1 MRHKVYIFDFD
12 GTLTTRDTLLL
23 FIRFVCGRWGFVAV
37 FLRYAPLLVLMKLK
51 LYLNWRVKQK
61 VFAHCFGGM
70 TTETFNDYCCSFA
83 RKYGSCV
90 LRPKGFATVRKAL
103 DEGATV
109 MIVSAS
115 VDNWVRPFFDDI
127 LTTLSNPTAFVVL
140 GTEVEAIDGILTGQF
155 KSRNCYGAEKVRRLS
170 AQLPAP
176 REDCYIVAF
185 GDSRGDKEMLQY
197 ADEAHYKP
205 FRR

>member
-51 LYLNWRVKQK
+51 LYPNWRVKQK

>member
-1 MRHKVYIFDFD
+1 MRHKVYTFDFD

-37 FLRYAPLLVLMKLK
+37 FLRYAPFLVLMKLK
-51 LYLNWRVKQK
+51 LYPNWRVKQK
-61 VFAHCFGGM
+61 VFARCFGGM
-70 TTETFNDYCCSFA
+70 TIETFNDYCRSFA

-90 LRPKGFATVRKAL
+90 LRPEGLTTLRKAL

-115 VDNWVRPFFDDI
+115 IDNWVRPFFDDI

-140 GTEVEAIDGILTGQF
+140 GTEVEAIDGRLTGQF

-170 AQLPAP
+170 AQLPAQ

>member
-1 MRHKVYIFDFD
+1 MRHKVYTFDFD

-23 FIRFVCGRWGFVAV
+23 FIRFVCGQWGFVAV

-51 LYLNWRVKQK
+51 LYPNWRVKQK
-61 VFAHCFGGM
+61 VFARCFGGM
-70 TTETFNDYCCSFA
+70 TTETFNDYCRSFA
-83 RKYGSCV
+83 RKYSSCV
-90 LRPKGFATVRKAL
+90 LRSEGLATVRKAL

-127 LTTLSNPTAFVVL
+127 LATLSSPTTFVVL
-140 GTEVEAIDGILTGQF
+140 GTEVEAADGRLTGQF

>member
-1 MRHKVYIFDFD
+1 MRHKVYTFDFD

-23 FIRFVCGRWGFVAV
+23 FIRFVCGRWGFIAV
-37 FLRYAPLLVLMKLK
+37 FLCYAPLLVLMKLK
-51 LYLNWRVKQK
+51 LYPNWRVKQK
-61 VFAHCFGGM
+61 VFARCFGGM
-70 TTETFNDYCCSFA
+70 TIETFNDYCRSFA
-83 RKYGSCV
+83 QKYGSCV
-90 LRPKGFATVRKAL
+90 LRSEGLATLRKAL

-155 KSRNCYGAEKVRRLS
+155 KSRNCYGAEKVHRLS
-170 AQLPAP
+170 VQLPAQ

>member
-51 LYLNWRVKQK
+51 LYPNWRVKQK

-170 AQLPAP
+170 AQLPAQ
-176 REDCYIVAF
+176 REECYIVAF

>member
-23 FIRFVCGRWGFVAV
+23 FIRFVCGQRGFVAV

-51 LYLNWRVKQK
+51 LYPNWRVKQK

>member
-1 MRHKVYIFDFD
+1 MRHKVYTFDFD

-23 FIRFVCGRWGFVAV
+23 FIRFVCGQRGFVAV

-51 LYLNWRVKQK
+51 LYPNWCVKQK

-70 TTETFNDYCCSFA
+70 TTETFNDYCRSFA
-83 RKYGSCV
+83 QKYSSCV
-90 LRPKGFATVRKAL
+90 LRPEGLATLRKAL

-127 LTTLSNPTAFVVL
+127 LATLSSPTAFVVL
-140 GTEVEAIDGILTGQF
+140 GTEVEAIDGCLTGQF

-170 AQLPAP
+170 AQLPVQ
-176 REDCYIVAF
+176 REECYIVAF

>member
-1 MRHKVYIFDFD
+1 MRHKIYTFDFD

-51 LYLNWRVKQK
+51 LYPNWRVKQK
-61 VFAHCFGGM
+61 VFAHCFGGL

>member
-1 MRHKVYIFDFD
+1 MRHKVYTFDFD

-51 LYLNWRVKQK
+51 LYPNWRVKQK
-61 VFAHCFGGM
+61 VFTHCFGGM
-70 TTETFNDYCCSFA
+70 TTETFNDYCRSFA
-83 RKYGSCV
+83 QKYGSCV
-90 LRPKGFATVRKAL
+90 LRPEGLAILRKAL

-127 LTTLSNPTAFVVL
+127 LTTLSSPTAFVVL

-170 AQLPAP
+170 ALLPSQ
-176 REDCYIVAF
+176 REECYIVAF

>member
-1 MRHKVYIFDFD
+1 MRHKVYTFDFD

-23 FIRFVCGRWGFVAV
+23 FIRFVCGQWGFIAV

-51 LYLNWRVKQK
+51 LYPNWRVKQK
-61 VFAHCFGGM
+61 VFARCFGGM
-70 TTETFNDYCCSFA
+70 TIETFNDYCRSFA
-83 RKYGSCV
+83 QKYSSCV
-90 LRPKGFATVRKAL
+90 LRPEGLATVRKAL

-115 VDNWVRPFFDDI
+115 VDNWVCPFFDDI

-140 GTEVEAIDGILTGQF
+140 GTEVEAIDGRLTGQF
-155 KSRNCYGAEKVRRLS
+155 KSRNCYGAEKMRRLS
-170 AQLPAP
+170 AQLPAQ

>member
-1 MRHKVYIFDFD
+1 MRHKVYTFDFD

-37 FLRYAPLLVLMKLK
+37 FLRYAPLLLLMKLK
-51 LYLNWRVKQK
+51 LYPNWRVKQK
-61 VFAHCFGGM
+61 VFAHCFAGM
-70 TTETFNDYCCSFA
+70 TTETFNDYCRSFA

-90 LRPKGFATVRKAL
+90 LRSEGLATVRKAL

-140 GTEVEAIDGILTGQF
+140 GTEVEAIDGRLTGQF
-155 KSRNCYGAEKVRRLS
+155 KSRNCYGAEKVHRLS
-170 AQLPAP
+170 AQLPAQ

>member
-1 MRHKVYIFDFD
+1 MRHKVYTFDFD

-23 FIRFVCGRWGFVAV
+23 FIRFVCGRWGFIAV

-51 LYLNWRVKQK
+51 LYPNWRVKQK

-70 TTETFNDYCCSFA
+70 MTETFNDYCRSFA
-83 RKYGSCV
+83 QKYSSCV
-90 LRPKGFATVRKAL
+90 FRPEGLATLRKAL

-140 GTEVEAIDGILTGQF
+140 GTEVEAADGRLTGQF

-170 AQLPAP
+170 AQLPAQ
-176 REDCYIVAF
+176 REECYIVAF

>member
-23 FIRFVCGRWGFVAV
+23 FIRFVCGRWGFIAV

-51 LYLNWRVKQK
+51 LYPNWRVKQK

>member
-1 MRHKVYIFDFD
+1 MRRRVYTFDFD

-23 FIRFVCGRWGFVAV
+23 FIRFVCGWWGLVGV
-37 FLRYAPLLVLMKLK
+37 LMRYTPLLVLMKFK
-51 LYLNWRVKQK
+51 LYPNWRVKQK
-61 VFAHCFGGM
+61 VFSSCFGGM
-70 TTETFNDYCCSFA
+70 TTETFNDYCRSFA

-90 LRPKGFATVRKAL
+90 LRPKGLATVRKAL

-127 LTTLSNPTAFVVL
+127 LTTLSNPTAFVIL

-155 KSRNCYGAEKVRRLS
+155 KSRNCYGVEKVRRLS

-185 GDSRGDKEMLQY
+185 GDSRGDREMLQY
-197 ADEAHYKP
+197 ADEAHYRP
-205 FRR
+205 FRS

>member
-51 LYLNWRVKQK
+51 LYPNWRIKQK

>member
-1 MRHKVYIFDFD
+1 MRHKIYTFDFD

-23 FIRFVCGRWGFVAV
+23 FIRFVCGRWGVIAV

-51 LYLNWRVKQK
+51 LYPNWRVKQK

-70 TTETFNDYCCSFA
+70 TTETFNDYCRSFA
-83 RKYGSCV
+83 QKYSSCV
-90 LRPKGFATVRKAL
+90 LRPEGLATLRKAL

-115 VDNWVRPFFDDI
+115 VDNWVI
-127 LTTLSNPTAFVVL
+127 L

-155 KSRNCYGAEKVRRLS
+155 KSRNCYGAEIVRRLS

-176 REDCYIVAF
+176 REYCYIVAF

>member
-1 MRHKVYIFDFD
+1 MRHKVYTFDFD

-23 FIRFVCGRWGFVAV
+23 FIRFVCGRWGFIAV
-37 FLRYAPLLVLMKLK
+37 FLGYAPLLLLMKLK
-51 LYLNWRVKQK
+51 LYPNWRVKQK

-70 TTETFNDYCCSFA
+70 TTETFNDYCRSFA

-90 LRPKGFATVRKAL
+90 LRSEGLATVRKAL

>member
-51 LYLNWRVKQK
+51 LYPNWRVKQK

-197 ADEAHYKP
+197 ADEAHYKL

>member
-51 LYLNWRVKQK
+51 LYPNWRVKQK
-61 VFAHCFGGM
+61 VFAHCFGGL

>member
-1 MRHKVYIFDFD
+1 MRRRVYTFDFD

-51 LYLNWRVKQK
+51 LYPNWRVKQK

>member
-1 MRHKVYIFDFD
+1 MRHKVYTFDFD

-51 LYLNWRVKQK
+51 LYPNWRVKQK
-61 VFAHCFGGM
+61 VFARCFGGM
-70 TTETFNDYCCSFA
+70 TIETFNDYCRSFA
-83 RKYGSCV
+83 QKYSSCV
-90 LRPKGFATVRKAL
+90 LRPEGLATVRKAL

-115 VDNWVRPFFDDI
+115 VDNWVCPFFDDI
-127 LTTLSNPTAFVVL
+127 LTTLSNPTTFVVL
-140 GTEVEAIDGILTGQF
+140 GTEVEAIDGRLTGQF

-170 AQLPAP
+170 VQLPAQ